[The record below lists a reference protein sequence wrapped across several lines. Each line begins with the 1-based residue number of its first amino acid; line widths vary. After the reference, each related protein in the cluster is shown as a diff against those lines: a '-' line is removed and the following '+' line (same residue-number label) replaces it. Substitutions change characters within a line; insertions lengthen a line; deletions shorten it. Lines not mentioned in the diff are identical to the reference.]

1 MKLISTFCFII
12 MAFPALLLHSQ
23 NLTIRPYTGIS
34 ADYLLLAGSF
44 DGKSYF
50 TTDNEIILVPRL
62 SPAAGLGIMFGI
74 AMGNGAI
81 DFAYHISRMN
91 YTSLEEGFSGK
102 STTHLI
108 RYLGYKGYFKSFTGK
123 KMRPYLD
130 IDLSIAFSHFENIS
144 YSRSNINEVRS
155 ANYGG
160 IIFGVG
166 VGSQFSLINNLA
178 IDLKILPEFYTGTD
192 IRSKESKR
200 YEIKKFNNFLLINS
214 IGIVYFFKSK

>member
-1 MKLISTFCFII
+1 

-178 IDLKILPEFYTGTD
+178 IDLKILPEFYIGTD